1 MKASEIRDLSFEER
15 QRKGD
20 DLKEELLSLRFQNKI
35 GQIENPQKL
44 KQIRRDIA
52 RVKTI
57 INEFADN
64 KRIDNK

>member
-44 KQIRRDIA
+44 KQVRRDIA